1 MPPEETAF
9 HLDECLP
16 PAVAKA
22 LRLVAYNISDAT
34 PAKVRGWDDED
45 LIPWLSQN
53 KRVWITKD
61 HEAKNAHMESIVKN
75 RISVVWIR
83 GMDRKPSNKN
93 RVGVRELH
101 RMITDRIEAIGSEIS
116 SAKSPR
122 YFSLSIRSDVPQLKR
137 LPESRVFSRS
147 SPLRQ
152 RAR

>member
-61 HEAKNAHMESIVKN
+61 HEAKNAHMESIVK
-75 RISVVWIR
+75 ISYQR
-83 GMDRKPSNKN
+83 RLDSRDGPQALQQEQ
-93 RVGVRELH
+93 G
-101 RMITDRIEAIGSEIS
+101 
-116 SAKSPR
+116 
-122 YFSLSIRSDVPQLKR
+122 RS
-137 LPESRVFSRS
+137 SRVTSHDYR
-147 SPLRQ
+147 PN
-152 RAR
+152 